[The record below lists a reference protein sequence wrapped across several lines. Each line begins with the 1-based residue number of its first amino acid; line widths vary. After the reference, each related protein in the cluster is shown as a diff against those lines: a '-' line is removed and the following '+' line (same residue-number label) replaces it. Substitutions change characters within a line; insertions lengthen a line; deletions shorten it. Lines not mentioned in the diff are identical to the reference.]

1 MCCLQ
6 IRTLQVNK
14 YYFGAFSLAY
24 SFVCVVICYVFA
36 LVTKQ
41 VTTNVRHKGT
51 NKLVMLQVV
60 FDILDKKREEKL
72 YKTMAH

>member
-1 MCCLQ
+1 MRCLQ

-24 SFVCVVICYVFA
+24 SFVCVAICYNFA

-41 VTTNVRHKGT
+41 VTIKVATKVRTNLLCCKWYLTYWTRKE
-51 NKLVMLQVV
+51 
-60 FDILDKKREEKL
+60 KRTL
-72 YKTMAH
+72 

>member
-1 MCCLQ
+1 MRCLQ
-6 IRTLQVNK
+6 IRILQVNK
-14 YYFGAFSLAY
+14 YYFGALAH
-24 SFVCVVICYVFA
+24 SFVYVAICYIFA

-41 VTTNVRHKGT
+41 VTTNVCHKDT